1 MKVLV
6 DTSVWSLVLRRGP
19 ELGSAHSQEMQ
30 DLIASHRVQMIGPI
44 RQELL
49 SGVRDDAQ
57 FNRLAKHL
65 AAFPD
70 LPLLRDDY
78 ITAARFYN
86 LCRRQGVQGSNTD
99 FLICAAS
106 ARHRLAIYTTDRDFL
121 LFATHLPI
129 KLHTPQRA

>member
-19 ELGSAHSQEMQ
+19 ELSSAHSQEMQ
-30 DLIASHRVQMIGPI
+30 GLIAGHRVQMIGPI

-49 SGVRDDAQ
+49 SGIRDDAQ

-65 AAFPD
+65 VAFPD
-70 LPLLRDDY
+70 LPLLTGDY
-78 ITAARFYN
+78 VTAARFHN

-99 FLICAAS
+99 FLICAVS
-106 ARHRLAIYTTDRDFL
+106 ARHRLTIYTTDRDFL

-129 KLHTPQRA
+129 ELHKPQRA